1 MTQDNGMTGIEC
13 DCKLLTEECE
23 AKAIQLI
30 ERDNE
35 IFRLRQRIS
44 ELKEQRRALIAE
56 VEELRRT

>member
-13 DCKLLTEECE
+13 DCQLLTEECE
-23 AKAIQLI
+23 YKAIQLI

-35 IFRLRQRIS
+35 IMRLKERIS
-44 ELKEQRRALIAE
+44 DLKEQRMALIAE